1 MSEDGSQRRG
11 SKETFWA
18 IPRGTVSFEP
28 APVVKLKAAEYERR
42 IKGERDDA
50 LLAELKAKPLAPATR
65 DEMIER
71 KQK

>member
-1 MSEDGSQRRG
+1 MSDDGTQHR

-28 APVVKLKAAEYERR
+28 APVVKLKAVEYERR

-65 DEMIER
+65 EEMIER

>member
-1 MSEDGSQRRG
+1 MSDDAQQRRG
-11 SKETFWA
+11 SKEVFWA
-18 IPRGTVSFEP
+18 IPRGTISFEP
-28 APVVKLKAAEYERR
+28 APIVKLKPAEYERR
-42 IKGERDDA
+42 IKGEQDDA